1 MSFGYSVLGFGA
13 HPSRGTPF
21 AAVIDDG
28 MTEEVI
34 VAGIPTGSEV
44 TFTTNSGEI
53 DMAVTATGG
62 DGNYIY
68 SWSMSEDDDPDAKW
82 SIASN
87 GTTNTARWDTAT
99 LNGARPPTQG
109 EHIAVYTAS
118 CRVQDG
124 SGGDITLSTQFIC
137 IGASE

>member
-1 MSFGYSVLGFGA
+1 MYIALMGCAQQGSS
-13 HPSRGTPF
+13 TPF

-34 VAGIPTGSEV
+34 VAGIATGSEV

-53 DMAVTATGG
+53 DMAVNATGG

-68 SWSMSEDDDPDAKW
+68 SWSMSEDDDPDGKW

-87 GTTNTARWDTAT
+87 GTTTLDRWDTAT
-99 LNGARPPTQG
+99 LNGARPASPG
-109 EHIAVYTAS
+109 EHIAIYTAS

-124 SGGDITLSTQFIC
+124 SGGDITVTTQIMC
-137 IGASE
+137 IGGSEF